1 VNILVFVLVPM
12 LVATAYA
19 LATWV
24 RNRQPTSVES
34 GVDAFRREMTA
45 LSPDAAPVQRR
56 PERPSSGPGAG
67 RPAPRRPQAGPAEG
81 RDPRAGG
88 PDRPPGAGR

>member
-1 VNILVFVLVPM
+1 MKILLFLLLPILIVSVYAMFVW
-12 LVATAYA
+12 A
-19 LATWV
+19 

-56 PERPSSGPGAG
+56 PDRSHDAGSGAP
-67 RPAPRRPQAGPAEG
+67 RHAPRRPGPGDGGPAGPVDET
-81 RDPRAGG
+81 DPR
-88 PDRPPGAGR
+88 